1 MTEDLFCYFTRK
13 MFQINVCIIDVLVH
27 SCLAIIAVAFL
38 ANRCIHQ
45 CQEGYKDYKGQG
57 ENKEKS
63 SFLLRLKFEKSDH

>member
-45 CQEGYKDYKGQG
+45 CKAIRTIKV
-57 ENKEKS
+57 KVKIKRKAPF
-63 SFLLRLKFEKSDH
+63 SFG